1 MLTSFPHGSIPVG
14 AAKVALNQRLFL
26 LRALLD
32 LRGDT
37 AVLGGRKLVE
47 NRSQFVCFVDVTE

>member
-1 MLTSFPHGSIPVG
+1 MLSRFPHRGIPVG
-14 AAKVALNQRLFL
+14 AAKVALYERLLL

-47 NRSQFVCFVDVTE
+47 NCSQFVCLIDVAE